1 MVPGGLKELAT
12 FMNYKPISLGTTSLA
27 LHELKA
33 NFISHY
39 LSKTG
44 GDDESTA
51 KNVEG
56 NY

>member
-1 MVPGGLKELAT
+1 
-12 FMNYKPISLGTTSLA
+12 MNYKPISLGTTSLA

-39 LSKTG
+39 SSKTG